1 VHEPTIVLQYFIL
14 EMNPQE
20 TRYHSAAWLCS
31 LLYLTFDI
39 GLHYILYFHE
49 RNLENRKNSMLVWI
63 MNSVD
68 MDGKNNVNSI
78 GTFSDSI
85 NTHNI
90 LVTNIE
96 TNNVYCKLCR
106 EYNSILELEMT
117 TPLSYNCNLLIG

>member
-1 VHEPTIVLQYFIL
+1 
-14 EMNPQE
+14 
-20 TRYHSAAWLCS
+20 
-31 LLYLTFDI
+31 
-39 GLHYILYFHE
+39 
-49 RNLENRKNSMLVWI
+49 MLVWI